1 MHQKG
6 SRRTRGRTN
15 AIRRMNRLKQISQPG
30 KVKSRQRQKRLDKK
44 QRRQITLAAA
54 GVILVLLVSF
64 SIFLHRLSLKLSLPL
79 DEPSPGGQ
87 VEEAGESIPVRF
99 LERLLGQEI
108 PGMELPAAD
117 GRARIQALLC
127 TVLYTLTGID
137 LGNPCSILD
146 LELGVGMRVSLPAV
160 TPSSSTGSGHG
171 TLPESDS
178 EKANSESELQGGS
191 CFTFPVFG
199 YDEAKILLYHTHASE
214 SFTCDVASESV
225 PTVVTVGEELA
236 RILEESYGLPV
247 LHHRGVYDLPRR
259 YAYGKARPVIE
270 KIIAENP
277 GIELVIDLHRDGV
290 VRSKTTATMEERELA
305 KILLVHGRRNPE
317 SKKNLEFSLCVQREL
332 EAVAPP
338 LSRGLLQQDFI
349 YNQDLHPYA
358 ILIEV
363 GGHENS
369 LEEAERTIPYLA
381 EAIARSYCIF
391 FLRD

>member
-108 PGMELPAAD
+108 PGMELPAATD
-117 GRARIQALLC
+117 RGFRPC
-127 TVLYTLTGID
+127 FTVLYTLTGID

-214 SFTCDVASESV
+214 SFTSDVASESV

-332 EAVAPP
+332 EAVAPSFP
-338 LSRGLLQQDFI
+338 RPPAKDFI
-349 YNQDLHPYA
+349 YNQDLHPM
-358 ILIEV
+358 
-363 GGHENS
+363 
-369 LEEAERTIPYLA
+369 P
-381 EAIARSYCIF
+381 F
-391 FLRD
+391 

>member
-178 EKANSESELQGGS
+178 EKAN
-191 CFTFPVFG
+191 
-199 YDEAKILLYHTHASE
+199 
-214 SFTCDVASESV
+214 
-225 PTVVTVGEELA
+225 
-236 RILEESYGLPV
+236 
-247 LHHRGVYDLPRR
+247 
-259 YAYGKARPVIE
+259 
-270 KIIAENP
+270 
-277 GIELVIDLHRDGV
+277 
-290 VRSKTTATMEERELA
+290 
-305 KILLVHGRRNPE
+305 
-317 SKKNLEFSLCVQREL
+317 
-332 EAVAPP
+332 
-338 LSRGLLQQDFI
+338 
-349 YNQDLHPYA
+349 
-358 ILIEV
+358 
-363 GGHENS
+363 
-369 LEEAERTIPYLA
+369 
-381 EAIARSYCIF
+381 
-391 FLRD
+391 